1 MFEKPDHLVCDW
13 EDCLKSFADK
23 ATSRKHIFNI
33 HTAEQSKLM
42 KKRKSDF
49 SSTVSIKLPK
59 VYDKSEIQQAIDASK
74 EDSILTKEIAI
85 VAAAGFLGSD
95 ITEQQKSLLL
105 TDLLKLEQIA
115 VKTPNKNYC
124 LLGNNL
130 SIAELSNEVYMEID
144 ENISNT
150 ANIDWVDSPQSRY
163 AVSQLFAGCILLDAI
178 LSAMHALQESK
189 EMQQQKLLI
198 AELGQL
204 QPIGFIRNDFE
215 YNLLADDNTISTILE
230 IEDPASPAFHSVPK
244 YYGRIEAVS
253 ISEITLLPEHIAIA
267 PFRKLISNNYVEM
280 NDELSVILNTD
291 WNRYPWLRYV
301 CARMMEGALFLDHGK
316 G

>member
-1 MFEKPDHLVCDW
+1 
-13 EDCLKSFADK
+13 
-23 ATSRKHIFNI
+23 
-33 HTAEQSKLM
+33 M
-42 KKRKSDF
+42 KYLQL
-49 SSTVSIKLPK
+49 SIKLPK

-105 TDLLKLEQIA
+105 TDLLKLEPIA
-115 VKTPNKNYC
+115 MKTPNKNYYI
-124 LLGNNL
+124 LGNNL
-130 SIAELSNEVYMEID
+130 SIAELSVNQPSASFVIPPFHVSTAHSSATHQNLLQHLTANSGISNILQNEVYMEID

-163 AVSQLFAGCILLDAI
+163 AVSQLFAGYILLDGRTI

-230 IEDPASPAFHSVPK
+230 IENPASPAFHSVPK
-244 YYGRIEAVS
+244 YHGRIEAVS
-253 ISEITLLPEHIAIA
+253 ISEITLLPGHIAIA
-267 PFRKLISNNYVEM
+267 PFRKLISNNCVEM

-291 WNRYPWLRYV
+291 WNRYPWLQYV